1 MVGGSALYGRE
12 ADMDREA
19 IKRKLKEQFEQ
30 SLDEALDAVEQA
42 PDGRWIAASEWQVRE
57 IFQKLM
63 SQSYQQML
71 QAKLDAAPQ
80 AAFSPS
86 RSRQVKEQGNA
97 SDPRAHRR
105 R

>member
-1 MVGGSALYGRE
+1 
-12 ADMDREA
+12 MDRDA
-19 IKRKLKEQFEQ
+19 LGRSLKEQFDQ
-30 SLDEALDAVEQA
+30 SLEKALDAVEQA

-63 SQSYQQML
+63 SECYQTML
-71 QAKLDAAPQ
+71 QARMDAAPQ

-86 RSRQVKEQGNA
+86 RPPPAKGQGKA
-97 SDPRAHRR
+97 SHPRADRR

>member
-1 MVGGSALYGRE
+1 
-12 ADMDREA
+12 MDRDA
-19 IKRKLKEQFEQ
+19 IKRALKEQFEQ
-30 SLDEALDAVEQA
+30 SLDKALDAVEQA

-63 SQSYQQML
+63 SESYQQML
-71 QAKLDAAPQ
+71 QARMDAAPQ

-86 RSRQVKEQGNA
+86 GRQAAQKQGEA

>member
-1 MVGGSALYGRE
+1 
-12 ADMDREA
+12 MDRDA
-19 IKRKLKEQFEQ
+19 LRRSLKEQIDQ
-30 SLDEALDAVEQA
+30 SLEKALDAVEQA

-63 SQSYQQML
+63 SECYQTML
-71 QAKLDAAPQ
+71 QARMDAAPQ

-86 RSRQVKEQGNA
+86 RPPAVKGEGKA
-97 SDPRAHRR
+97 SDPRADRR

>member
-1 MVGGSALYGRE
+1 
-12 ADMDREA
+12 MDRDA
-19 IKRKLKEQFEQ
+19 LKRSLKEQFEQ
-30 SLDEALDAVEQA
+30 SLEKALDAVERA

-63 SQSYQQML
+63 SECYQTML
-71 QAKLDAAPQ
+71 QAKMDAAPQ

-86 RSRQVKEQGNA
+86 RPQAFEEQGKA
-97 SDPRAHRR
+97 SHSRAHRR

>member
-1 MVGGSALYGRE
+1 
-12 ADMDREA
+12 MDRDA
-19 IKRKLKEQFEQ
+19 LKRSLKEQFEQ
-30 SLDEALDAVEQA
+30 SLEKALDAVEQA

-63 SQSYQQML
+63 SECYQTML
-71 QAKLDAAPQ
+71 QARMDAAPAPQ

-86 RSRQVKEQGNA
+86 RPHPAKEQGKT

>member
-1 MVGGSALYGRE
+1 
-12 ADMDREA
+12 MDREA

-30 SLDEALDAVEQA
+30 SLDEALDAVEHA

-63 SQSYQQML
+63 SRSYQQML

-86 RSRQVKEQGNA
+86 RPRQVKEQGNA
-97 SDPRAHRR
+97 SDSRAHRR

>member
-1 MVGGSALYGRE
+1 
-12 ADMDREA
+12 MDRDA
-19 IKRKLKEQFEQ
+19 IKRALKEQFDQ
-30 SLDEALDAVEQA
+30 SLDKALDAVEQA

-63 SQSYQQML
+63 SESYQQML
-71 QAKLDAAPQ
+71 QARMDAAPQ

-86 RSRQVKEQGNA
+86 RPPAAQGQRQAAG
-97 SDPRAHRR
+97 SRAHRR

>member
-1 MVGGSALYGRE
+1 
-12 ADMDREA
+12 MDRDA
-19 IKRKLKEQFEQ
+19 LKRSLKEQFEQ
-30 SLDEALDAVEQA
+30 SLDKALDAVEQA

-63 SQSYQQML
+63 SECYQSML
-71 QAKLDAAPQ
+71 QSRMDAAPQ

-86 RSRQVKEQGNA
+86 RPQTPQEQGKTIH
-97 SDPRAHRR
+97 PRAHRR

>member
-1 MVGGSALYGRE
+1 
-12 ADMDREA
+12 MDRDA
-19 IKRKLKEQFEQ
+19 LKRSLKEQFEQ
-30 SLDEALDAVEQA
+30 SLEKALDAVEQA

-63 SQSYQQML
+63 SECYQTML
-71 QAKLDAAPQ
+71 QARMDAAPQ

-86 RSRQVKEQGNA
+86 RPQPAKEQGKT
-97 SDPRAHRR
+97 SDPCAHRR

>member
-1 MVGGSALYGRE
+1 
-12 ADMDREA
+12 MDRDA
-19 IKRKLKEQFEQ
+19 IKRKLKEQFDQ
-30 SLDEALDAVEQA
+30 SLDKALDAVEQA

-63 SQSYQQML
+63 AESYQQML
-71 QAKLDAAPQ
+71 QARMDAAPQ

-86 RSRQVKEQGNA
+86 RPRQVKEQGKA
-97 SDPRAHRR
+97 SGPRAHRR

>member
-1 MVGGSALYGRE
+1 
-12 ADMDREA
+12 MDRDA
-19 IKRKLKEQFEQ
+19 LKRSLKEHFEQ
-30 SLDEALDAVEQA
+30 SLETALDAVEQA

-63 SQSYQQML
+63 SECYQKML
-71 QAKLDAAPQ
+71 QAKMDTAPQ

-86 RSRQVKEQGNA
+86 RPEPVKEQGDA
-97 SDPRAHRR
+97 SHPRAHRR

>member
-1 MVGGSALYGRE
+1 
-12 ADMDREA
+12 MDRDA

-30 SLDEALDAVEQA
+30 SLDQALDAVERA

-57 IFQKLM
+57 MFQKLM
-63 SQSYQQML
+63 AQSYQQML
-71 QAKLDAAPQ
+71 QAKMDAASPQ

-86 RSRQVKEQGNA
+86 RPEPLKEQGKA
-97 SDPRAHRR
+97 CGPRAHRR